1 MTLKT
6 SKLTA
11 VDLEDKGRE
20 NIPVPPERFQC
31 RPEQAGSGKRAP
43 MRKTTFT
50 LAEAAEVLSCHK
62 ETLRRAIQA
71 GELQAARLGREY
83 RISRADL
90 QVFWT
95 AQGGGELFMPEQS
108 AEPEPAAK
116 TPEAKEPQTKTQRPS
131 GPEQLTLPT

>member
-1 MTLKT
+1 
-6 SKLTA
+6 
-11 VDLEDKGRE
+11 
-20 NIPVPPERFQC
+20 
-31 RPEQAGSGKRAP
+31 

-90 QVFWT
+90 QNFWT
-95 AQGGGELFMPEQS
+95 AQGGGELFMPES
-108 AEPEPAAK
+108 GPDPETLAKAAE
-116 TPEAKEPQTKTQRPS
+116 TKEPQAKAQRPS